1 MPECVISGI
10 SCNFSQLSRSQGQ
23 VAHVLLTRSPLI
35 HPRRGFTVRLA
46 CVKHAASVR
55 PEPGSNSPLMTK
67 QHHTQQ
73 TTPSSAAPSIR
84 ETNPP
89 HTHHNTTTQAAPQ
102 QTTRQTSH
110 DLAQQTTPQRRPSIT
125 TKGTLMNTNHNP
137 QTTAHNRPQPTS
149 PSQHPP
155 KRSLASTINTLLSSQ
170 GTDAQETNPQA
181 SPKATNH
188 THLILNP
195 GKPVTK

>member
-1 MPECVISGI
+1 
-10 SCNFSQLSRSQGQ
+10 
-23 VAHVLLTRSPLI
+23 
-35 HPRRGFTVRLA
+35 
-46 CVKHAASVR
+46 
-55 PEPGSNSPLMTK
+55 
-67 QHHTQQ
+67 
-73 TTPSSAAPSIR
+73 
-84 ETNPP
+84 
-89 HTHHNTTTQAAPQ
+89 
-102 QTTRQTSH
+102 
-110 DLAQQTTPQRRPSIT
+110 
-125 TKGTLMNTNHNP
+125 MNTNHNP